1 MARTV
6 ASTGIFYT
14 CQIPPQTVTY
24 TKMTAGHKKTASH
37 HTIEKFMI
45 DQLSQFIVRH
55 KFFVVL
61 ISLIIVSLA
70 ASGLPKTKFS
80 SDYRIFF
87 SDDNENLKAFEDLQ
101 ATFTRSDNVM
111 FVLSPKD
118 GKVFTQNNLAVVEQ
132 LTEEAWQLPY
142 STRVDSVTNYQHT
155 IAEEDDLLVDNL
167 VSDSLNR
174 NDAELAFA
182 KAVALNEPAL
192 VNRLIAEKA
201 DVTAI
206 NVSMEMPGIDPSK
219 ETPEVALAAYAM
231 QAQFKQQ
238 YPDMKIYLAG
248 QIIVDNAFKEASIY
262 DLTHIVPLALL
273 ITLLCI
279 AAYMFTASRSFTTVI
294 SGTATVFI
302 IIFSSIFFAIGIAAW
317 LGIDITTASANA
329 PTMILTLAVADS
341 IHILAS
347 FFQQMQAGK
356 TKAAA
361 MVESLRINQQP
372 VFLTSITTIIGF
384 LSLNF
389 SDSPPFRDLGN
400 IVAIGVA
407 GAWIF
412 SVWLLPALVVAL
424 PFKVKALSE
433 EEQTNRWP
441 KRLAGG
447 IIKRAKLILIS
458 SIAIMT
464 LFISFLPQN
473 ELNDIWVEYFDE
485 SMRARAAAD
494 FTRARLTGLGNI
506 SFIVK
511 APEAGGISNPDYL
524 KGLEKAAIWLR
535 AQPEVQHV
543 ASFSDVMKRLNKSM
557 YADAQE
563 AYKLPEDQ
571 ALAAQYLLLY
581 EMSLPFG
588 LDLNNQVNFDK
599 SETRLTAS
607 LAKTST
613 AKILELQTRS
623 TEWFKANIPEV
634 EFSSGA
640 SSDVMF
646 AHIGQSN
653 IRSMLQG
660 TFIALIIIS
669 IILAISLKSAYYGL
683 ISLLPNLLP
692 ALVAFGIWGIV
703 NGQIGIGLSVV
714 FGMTLG
720 IVVDYSVHFL
730 SKFLRAKRE
739 NKLSTEGAIHYA
751 FNTVGVALLVTTVIL
766 FANFSVLAIS
776 DFSMNSDMGLMTAV
790 TIIVALLVDF
800 FFLPPLLMFLVD
812 NKKKR
817 LQKKE
822 LQTPLTQGKNVT

>member
-1 MARTV
+1 
-6 ASTGIFYT
+6 
-14 CQIPPQTVTY
+14 
-24 TKMTAGHKKTASH
+24 
-37 HTIEKFMI
+37 MI
-45 DQLSQFIVRH
+45 DRISNFIIRHKLLVILVSFIV
-55 KFFVVL
+55 VL
-61 ISLIIVSLA
+61 SA

-87 SDDNENLKAFEDLQ
+87 SEDNENLKAFEDLQ
-101 ATFTRSDNVM
+101 ATFTKSDNVM
-111 FVLSPKD
+111 FVLAPKD
-118 GKVFTQNNLAVVEQ
+118 GKVFTQNNLAIIEQ
-132 LTEEAWQLPY
+132 LTDLAWQLPY
-142 STRVDSVTNYQHT
+142 SIRVDSVTNYQHT
-155 IAEEDDLLVDNL
+155 IAEDDDLLVDNL
-167 VSDSLNR
+167 I
-174 NDAELAFA
+174 NDALQRTDQELLFA
-182 KAVALNEPAL
+182 ESVALNEPSL
-192 VNRLIAEKA
+192 VNRLISEKA

-219 ETPEVALAAYAM
+219 ETPEVALAAYKV
-231 QAQFKQQ
+231 QAQFKEQ

-248 QIIVDNAFKEASIY
+248 QMIVDNAFKEASIY

-273 ITLLCI
+273 ITLVCI
-279 AAYMFTASRSFTTVI
+279 AAYMYIASGSLITLI
-294 SGTATVFI
+294 SGTTAVFI
-302 IIFSSIFFAIGIAAW
+302 IIFASIFFAIGISAW

-329 PTMILTLAVADS
+329 PTMILTLAVADA

-356 TKAAA
+356 DKAAA
-361 MVESLRINQQP
+361 MIESLRINQQP

-412 SVWLLPALVVAL
+412 SVCLLPALVVAL
-424 PFKVKALSE
+424 PFKVKAIDKHEHENS
-433 EEQTNRWP
+433 WP
-441 KRLAGG
+441 KQLANR
-447 IIKRAKLILIS
+447 IIKHARTILVA
-458 SIAIMT
+458 SIAVMAA
-464 LFISFLPQN
+464 LISFLPQN
-473 ELNDIWVEYFDE
+473 ELNDVWVEYFDE
-485 SMRARAAAD
+485 SMRAREAAD

-511 APEAGGISNPDYL
+511 ASEAGGISQPEYL

-535 AQPEVQHV
+535 SQPEVQHV
-543 ASFSDVMKRLNKSM
+543 SSFTDVMKRLNKNM
-557 YADAQE
+557 YGDAE
-563 AYKLPEDQ
+563 KAYKLPEN
-571 ALAAQYLLLY
+571 AELAAQYLLLY
-581 EMSLPFG
+581 EMSLPYG

-599 SETRLTAS
+599 SETRLTGA

-613 AKILELQTRS
+613 AKLLALQERS
-623 TEWFKANIPEV
+623 TTWFRENIPEV
-634 EFSSGA
+634 EFSNGA

-653 IRSMLQG
+653 IKSMLQG

-669 IILAISLKSAYYGL
+669 IILAISLRSAYYGI

-692 ALVAFGIWGIV
+692 ALVAFGIWGMV

-739 NKLSTEGAIHYA
+739 NELSTEDAIRYA
-751 FNTVGVALLVTTVIL
+751 FNTVGVALFVTTIIL

-776 DFSMNSDMGLMTAV
+776 DFSMNADMGLMTAV
-790 TIIVALLVDF
+790 TIITALLVDF
-800 FFLPPLLMFLVD
+800 FFLPPLLLYLVG

-817 LQKKE
+817 LQHKQE
-822 LQTPLTQGKNVT
+822 LRTARQEQVMS

>member
-1 MARTV
+1 
-6 ASTGIFYT
+6 
-14 CQIPPQTVTY
+14 
-24 TKMTAGHKKTASH
+24 
-37 HTIEKFMI
+37 MI
-45 DQLSQFIVRH
+45 DKIGQFIIRQKLLVILTS
-55 KFFVVL
+55 F
-61 ISLIIVSLA
+61 IIILLA

-80 SDYRIFF
+80 SDYRIYF
-87 SDDNENLKAFEDLQ
+87 SEDNENLKAFEDLQ

-111 FVLSPKD
+111 FVLSPKN
-118 GKVFTQNNLAVVEQ
+118 GQIFTPQNLAVIEE
-132 LTEEAWQLPY
+132 LTEQAWQLPY

-155 IAEEDDLLVDNL
+155 IAEDDDLLVDNL
-167 VSDSLNR
+167 VTDALNKSQQ
-174 NDAELAFA
+174 ELDFA
-182 KAVALNEPAL
+182 KSIALNEPSL
-192 VNRLIAEKA
+192 LNRLIAEKA
-201 DVTAI
+201 DVTAVNI
-206 NVSMEMPGIDPSK
+206 SMQMPGIDPSK
-219 ETPEVALAAYAM
+219 ETPEVALAAYKV
-231 QAQFKQQ
+231 QNEFQNK
-238 YPDMKIYLAG
+238 YPDIKIYLAG

-279 AAYMFTASRSFTTVI
+279 ATYMYTASGSVVTLL
-294 SGTATVFI
+294 SGTSVVLI
-302 IIFSSIFFAIGIAAW
+302 IIFASIFFATGISAW

-347 FFQQMQAGK
+347 FFQQMQAGQAK
-356 TKAAA
+356 KSA
-361 MVESLRINQQP
+361 MLESLRINQQP

-407 GAWIF
+407 GAWLF
-412 SVWLLPALVVAL
+412 SIWLLPALVVAL
-424 PFKVKALSE
+424 PFKVNTLNE
-433 EEQTNRWP
+433 EAQANSWP
-441 KRLAGG
+441 KKLANK
-447 IIKRAKLILIS
+447 IIKHSKLILMS
-458 SIAIMT
+458 SVVIMAG
-464 LFISFLPQN
+464 LISFLPQN
-473 ELNDIWVEYFDE
+473 ELNDVWVEYFDE
-485 SMRARAAAD
+485 SMRAREAAD
-494 FTRARLTGLGNI
+494 FTRERLTGLGNI

-511 APEAGGISNPDYL
+511 ASDASGISQPEYL

-543 ASFSDVMKRLNKSM
+543 SSFSDVMKRLNKNM
-557 YADAQE
+557 YGDNEE
-563 AYKLPEDQ
+563 AYKLPED
-571 ALAAQYLLLY
+571 AELAAQYLLLY

-599 SETRLTAS
+599 SETRLTGS
-607 LAKTST
+607 LSKTST
-613 AKILELQTRS
+613 AKLLELQIRA
-623 TEWFKANIPEV
+623 TEWFKENVPEV

-653 IRSMLQG
+653 IKSMLQG

-669 IILAISLKSAYYGL
+669 VILAISLKSAYYGF

-739 NKLSTEGAIHYA
+739 NKLSTEAAIHYA
-751 FNTVGVALLVTTVIL
+751 FNTVGVALFVTTVIL
-766 FANFSVLAIS
+766 FANFSVLTIS

-790 TIIVALLVDF
+790 TIVVALLVDF
-800 FFLPPLLMFLVD
+800 FFLPPLLLYLVD

-817 LQKKE
+817 LK
-822 LQTPLTQGKNVT
+822 QTIDIEALVQNKAVSE

>member
-1 MARTV
+1 
-6 ASTGIFYT
+6 
-14 CQIPPQTVTY
+14 
-24 TKMTAGHKKTASH
+24 
-37 HTIEKFMI
+37 MI
-45 DQLSQFIVRH
+45 DQISQFIVQR
-55 KFFVVL
+55 KLFVILV
-61 ISLIIVSLA
+61 SFIIVFSA

-111 FVLSPKD
+111 FVLAPRD
-118 GKVFTQNNLAVVEQ
+118 GKVFTQANLSVIEE
-132 LTEEAWQLPY
+132 LTESAWQLPY

-167 VSDSLNR
+167 VSDALTRSDQAL
-174 NDAELAFA
+174 EFA
-182 KAVALNEPAL
+182 KSVALNEPSL
-192 VNRLIAEKA
+192 LNRLIAEKA

-206 NVSMEMPGIDPSK
+206 NVSMEMPGINPSK

-231 QAQFKQQ
+231 QDLFAKQ

-273 ITLLCI
+273 ITLMCI
-279 AAYMFTASRSFTTVI
+279 AIYMYTASMSITTLI
-294 SGTATVFI
+294 SGTSAVFI
-302 IIFSSIFFAIGIAAW
+302 IIFASIFFAIGISAW

-347 FFQQMQAGK
+347 FFQQMQSGK

-361 MVESLRINQQP
+361 MIESLRINQQP

-407 GAWIF
+407 GAWLF

-424 PFKVKALSE
+424 PFKVKALN
-433 EEQTNRWP
+433 EQEQSNSWP
-441 KRLAGG
+441 KRLANG
-447 IIKRAKLILIS
+447 IIKRSKLILIS

-464 LFISFLPQN
+464 IFISFLPQN
-473 ELNDIWVEYFDE
+473 ELNDVWVEYFDE
-485 SMRARAAAD
+485 SMRAREAAD

-511 APEAGGISNPDYL
+511 ASEAGGISQPTYL

-543 ASFSDVMKRLNKSM
+543 SSFSDVMKRLNKSM
-557 YADAQE
+557 YEDAEE
-563 AYKLPEDQ
+563 AYRLPEN
-571 ALAAQYLLLY
+571 AELAAQYLLLY

-599 SETRLTAS
+599 SETRLTGS
-607 LAKTST
+607 LSKTST
-613 AKILELQTRS
+613 AKLLELQTRS
-623 TEWFKANIPEV
+623 SLWFKENIPEI

-669 IILAISLKSAYYGL
+669 IILAISLKSAYYGF

-739 NKLSTEGAIHYA
+739 NKLSTEDAIHYA
-751 FNTVGVALLVTTVIL
+751 FNTVGVALFVTTVIL

-776 DFSMNSDMGLMTAV
+776 DFSMNADMGLMTAV

-800 FFLPPLLMFLVD
+800 FFLPPLLLALVD
-812 NKKKR
+812 TKKKR
-817 LQKKE
+817 LQKRGRAQPDMQHKTVPE
-822 LQTPLTQGKNVT
+822 

>member
-1 MARTV
+1 
-6 ASTGIFYT
+6 
-14 CQIPPQTVTY
+14 
-24 TKMTAGHKKTASH
+24 
-37 HTIEKFMI
+37 MI
-45 DQLSQFIVRH
+45 DKVSQFIVRQ
-55 KFFVVL
+55 KFFVIL
-61 ISLIIVSLA
+61 ISFIIVFLA

-111 FVLSPKD
+111 FVLAPKD
-118 GKVFTQNNLAVVEQ
+118 GQIFTPSNLSIIEE
-132 LTEEAWQLPY
+132 LTEQAWQLPY

-155 IAEEDDLLVDNL
+155 IAEDDDLLVDNL
-167 VSDSLNR
+167 VSDALNLSEQ
-174 NDAELAFA
+174 ELDFA
-182 KAVALNEPAL
+182 KFVALNEPAL
-192 VNRLIAEKA
+192 LNRLIAEKA

-219 ETPEVALAAYAM
+219 ETPEIALAAYAM
-231 QAQFKQQ
+231 QSQFKEH

-273 ITLLCI
+273 ITLICI
-279 AAYMFTASRSFTTVI
+279 AAYMYAASASITTVI
-294 SGTATVFI
+294 SGTSTVFI
-302 IIFSSIFFAIGIAAW
+302 IIIASIFFAIGISAW

-356 TKAAA
+356 NKASA

-424 PFKVKALSE
+424 PFKVKALGE
-433 EEQTNRWP
+433 HEQANSWP
-441 KRLAGG
+441 KKLASG
-447 IIKRAKLILIS
+447 IIKRSKLMLIS

-464 LFISFLPQN
+464 VFISFLPQN
-473 ELNDIWVEYFDE
+473 ELNDVWVEYFDE
-485 SMRARAAAD
+485 SMRAREAAD

-506 SFIVK
+506 SFIVS
-511 APEAGGISNPDYL
+511 ASEAGGISRPEYL

-543 ASFSDVMKRLNKSM
+543 SSFSDVMKRLNKNM
-557 YADAQE
+557 YGDAEE
-563 AYKLPEDQ
+563 AYRLPEN
-571 ALAAQYLLLY
+571 AELAAQYLLLY

-599 SETRLTAS
+599 SETRLTGS
-607 LAKTST
+607 LSKTST
-613 AKILELQTRS
+613 AKLLELQTRS
-623 TEWFKANIPEV
+623 TEWFRNNIPEL

-669 IILAISLKSAYYGL
+669 CILAISLKSVYYGI
-683 ISLLPNLLP
+683 ISILPNLLP

-739 NKLSTEGAIHYA
+739 NKLSTEDAIHYA
-751 FNTVGVALLVTTVIL
+751 FNTVGVALFVTTIIL
-766 FANFSVLAIS
+766 FANFSVLALS

-800 FFLPPLLMFLVD
+800 FFLPPLLLYLVD

-817 LQKKE
+817 IKKSE
-822 LQTPLTQGKNVT
+822 YIAPLKQGEAVPE

>member
-1 MARTV
+1 
-6 ASTGIFYT
+6 
-14 CQIPPQTVTY
+14 
-24 TKMTAGHKKTASH
+24 
-37 HTIEKFMI
+37 MI
-45 DQLSQFIVRH
+45 DKISQFIVQQ
-55 KFFVVL
+55 KFFVIL
-61 ISLIIVSLA
+61 ISLIIVFLA
-70 ASGLPKTKFS
+70 ATGLPKTKFS

-111 FVLSPKD
+111 FVLAPKD
-118 GKVFTQNNLAVVEQ
+118 GQVFTQNNLVIIEQ
-132 LTEEAWQLPY
+132 LTEQAWQLPY

-155 IAEEDDLLVDNL
+155 IAEDDDLLVDNL
-167 VSDSLNR
+167 VSDALNLS
-174 NDAELAFA
+174 DQALGFA
-182 KAVALNEPAL
+182 KSVALNEPSL
-192 VNRLIAEKA
+192 LNRLIAEKA

-219 ETPEVALAAYAM
+219 ETPEVALAAYEM
-231 QAQFKQQ
+231 QSQFNAK

-273 ITLLCI
+273 ITLICI
-279 AAYMFTASRSFTTVI
+279 AAYMFAASASITTAI
-294 SGTATVFI
+294 SGTSAVFI
-302 IIFSSIFFAIGIAAW
+302 IIFASIFFAIGISAW

-356 TKAAA
+356 NKASA
-361 MVESLRINQQP
+361 MIESLRINQQP

-389 SDSPPFRDLGN
+389 SDSPPFQDLGN

-407 GAWIF
+407 GAWLF

-424 PFKVKALSE
+424 PFKVKALDKH
-433 EEQTNRWP
+433 EQVNSWP
-441 KRLAGG
+441 KKLANG
-447 IIKRAKLILIS
+447 IIKRSKLILIS
-458 SIAIMT
+458 SITIMAM
-464 LFISFLPQN
+464 LISFLPQN
-473 ELNDIWVEYFDE
+473 ELNDVWVEYFDE
-485 SMRARAAAD
+485 SMRAREAAD

-511 APEAGGISNPDYL
+511 ASEAGGINQPEYL

-543 ASFSDVMKRLNKSM
+543 SSFSDVMKRLNKNL
-557 YADAQE
+557 YGDAEE
-563 AYKLPEDQ
+563 AYRLPED
-571 ALAAQYLLLY
+571 AELAAQYLLLY

-599 SETRLTAS
+599 SETRLTGS
-607 LAKTST
+607 LSKTST
-613 AKILELQTRS
+613 AQLLDLQTRS

-653 IRSMLQG
+653 IKSMLQG

-669 IILAISLKSAYYGL
+669 IILAISLKSAYYGV

-739 NKLSTEGAIHYA
+739 NKLSTEDAIHYA
-751 FNTVGVALLVTTVIL
+751 FNTVGVALFVTTIIL

-800 FFLPPLLMFLVD
+800 FFLPPLLLFLVD

-817 LQKKE
+817 LKKNE
-822 LQTPLTQGKNVT
+822 YMPPFGQGEAVSK

>member
-1 MARTV
+1 
-6 ASTGIFYT
+6 
-14 CQIPPQTVTY
+14 
-24 TKMTAGHKKTASH
+24 
-37 HTIEKFMI
+37 MI
-45 DQLSQFIVRH
+45 DKLSQFIVQQ
-55 KFFVVL
+55 KFFVILV
-61 ISLIIVSLA
+61 SLIIVLSA

-111 FVLSPKD
+111 FVLAPKD
-118 GKVFTQNNLAVVEQ
+118 GQVFTQSNLAIIEA

-155 IAEEDDLLVDNL
+155 IAEDDDLLVDNL
-167 VSDSLNR
+167 VSDALNKSDRELDISLSI
-174 NDAELAFA
+174 
-182 KAVALNEPAL
+182 ALNEPSL
-192 VNRLIAEKA
+192 LNRLIAEKA

-206 NVSMEMPGIDPSK
+206 NVSMQMPGINPSK
-219 ETPEVALAAYAM
+219 ETPEVALAAYKV
-231 QAQFKQQ
+231 QSKFHEK
-238 YPDMKIYLAG
+238 YPDMRIYLAG

-273 ITLLCI
+273 ITLFCI
-279 AAYMFTASRSFTTVI
+279 AVYMYSASASITTVI
-294 SGTATVFI
+294 SGTSAVFI
-302 IIFSSIFFAIGIAAW
+302 IIFSCIFFAIGISAW

-356 TKAAA
+356 DKASA
-361 MVESLRINQQP
+361 MIESLRINQQP

-407 GAWIF
+407 GAWLF

-424 PFKVKALSE
+424 PFKVKALDDH
-433 EEQTNRWP
+433 EQINSWP
-441 KRLAGG
+441 KKLANG
-447 IIKRAKLILIS
+447 IIKRSKLILIS
-458 SIAIMT
+458 SIAIMSV
-464 LFISFLPQN
+464 FISFLPQN
-473 ELNDIWVEYFDE
+473 ELNDVWVEYFDE
-485 SMRARAAAD
+485 SMRAREAAD

-511 APEAGGISNPDYL
+511 ASEPGGISQPEYL

-535 AQPEVQHV
+535 AQPEIQHV
-543 ASFSDVMKRLNKSM
+543 ASFSDVMKRLNKNM
-557 YADAQE
+557 YSDAEE
-563 AYKLPEDQ
+563 AYQLPEN
-571 ALAAQYLLLY
+571 AELAAQYLLLY

-599 SETRLTAS
+599 SETRLTGS
-607 LAKTST
+607 LSKTST
-613 AKILELQTRS
+613 AKLLELQTRA
-623 TEWFKANIPEV
+623 TEWFKHNIPEV

-669 IILAISLKSAYYGL
+669 IILAISLKSAYYGF

-739 NKLSTEGAIHYA
+739 NKLSTEDAIHYA
-751 FNTVGVALLVTTVIL
+751 FNTVGVALFVTTVIL

-776 DFSMNSDMGLMTAV
+776 DFSMNADMGLMTAV
-790 TIIVALLVDF
+790 TIIVALLVNF
-800 FFLPPLLMFLVD
+800 FFLPPLLLYLVD

-817 LQKKE
+817 LKKRAY
-822 LQTPLTQGKNVT
+822 LSPLKQGKTVPE